1 MFDYKLYVHV
11 CVYIYIFI
19 YVCTYVTC
27 TSICIIFII
36 SFVYLAFLSISLQ
49 PSYPDQNTV
58 GKRQD
63 VTCLLSL
70 SFNVDLD
77 TIELA
82 WYNEDDIVTDDDRVT
97 INIANNYYND
107 STLATVIQFDPLFE
121 EDEGEYICYAVI
133 NDSFTID
140 LISLKNFTSKKNMYL
155 CMKLHIYIIY
165 IIIHVHICNMHYM
178 HQCILYD
185 IEFKWLFQWNIIG

>member
-1 MFDYKLYVHV
+1 M
-11 CVYIYIFI
+11 
-19 YVCTYVTC
+19 TC
-27 TSICIIFII
+27 TSICIIFIV

-49 PSYPDQNTV
+49 PSYPDQNNV

-63 VTCLLSL
+63 VICLLPL

-77 TIELA
+77 TIKLA

-97 INIANNYYND
+97 INIANDYYSD

-140 LISLKNFTSKKNMYL
+140 LISLKNFTSKKHMYL
-155 CMKLHIYIIY
+155 CMQLHIYIIY
-165 IIIHVHICNMHYM
+165 IILYKCIYATCVICISG
-178 HQCILYD
+178 ILYN